1 MNGGIHPSDPGRA
14 CGFQYRY
21 HVPVTFDLGPWLA
34 EFPIREHYLY
44 LDHAA
49 VCPLPAA
56 VAEAMRQRI
65 TRQEHTG
72 YEAYQEWRNNHLTCR
87 HLGSKLLGCQPD
99 DISIVR
105 STSEG
110 LSLVAEGFDWTEGD
124 EVLVGEEEFA
134 ANVAPWLSLARRG
147 VKVVRFPQPDG
158 RIDPLVLQNH
168 LTERTKMLAVSWVAF
183 HTGWIAPLAQLG
195 RICRDAACLL
205 IVDAIQGLGVL
216 PMDMSVLGADAVVA
230 DGHKWLLGPEGAGLL
245 AVSPA
250 LRDRLQPVLSGWRNV
265 KLSPGDFFLDRLDYL
280 PDGRRFEPGAAN
292 DIGVAGLAVGLD
304 IISSVGVEEIHS
316 RVEMLTR
323 TLTRILIAHGW
334 DVLSPGAGHPIAGIV
349 AARHPNVAP
358 REAARRLRERRVVCA
373 VRQGY
378 LRLSPHFYITRGELE
393 ALDRILEKT
402 GL

>member
-1 MNGGIHPSDPGRA
+1 VA
-14 CGFQYRY
+14 FE
-21 HVPVTFDLGPWLA
+21 LGPWLA
-34 EFPIREHYLY
+34 DFPIREQYLY

-49 VCPLPAA
+49 VCPLPRS

-65 TRQEHTG
+65 TQQELTG
-72 YEAYQEWRNNHLTCR
+72 YENYREWRNNHLACR
-87 HLGSKLLGCQPD
+87 HLGSKLLGCAPD
-99 DISIVR
+99 DIAIVR

-110 LSLVAEGFDWTEGD
+110 LSFIAEGFDWSEHD

-134 ANVAPWLSLARRG
+134 ANVAPWLALARRG
-147 VKVVRFPQPDG
+147 VSIVRFPQPDG
-158 RIDPLVLQNH
+158 RIDPHVVQDH
-168 LTERTKMLAVSWVAF
+168 LTERTRMLTISWVAF

-195 RICRDAACLL
+195 RICRDAGCLM

-216 PMDMSVLGADAVVA
+216 PMDMSVLGADAVAA
-230 DGHKWLLGPEGAGLL
+230 DGHKWLLGPEGAGIL
-245 AVSPA
+245 AIAPD
-250 LRDRLQPVLSGWRNV
+250 LRARLQPVISGWRNV
-265 KLSPGDFFLDRLDYL
+265 RLTSGDFFLDRLEYL

-292 DIGVAGLAVGLD
+292 DVGIAGLAAGLD
-304 IISSVGVEEIHS
+304 IISSVGVDEIHA

-323 TLTRILIAHGW
+323 SLTRILIAHGW

-358 REAARRLRERRVVCA
+358 REAERRLRERRVVCA

-393 ALDRILEKT
+393 ALDRILEKV

>member
-1 MNGGIHPSDPGRA
+1 MTD
-14 CGFQYRY
+14 
-21 HVPVTFDLGPWLA
+21 
-34 EFPIREHYLY
+34 FPIREQYLY

-49 VCPLPAA
+49 VCPLPAS

-65 TRQEHTG
+65 TQQEQTG
-72 YEAYQEWRNNHLTCR
+72 YEHYREWRNSHLACR
-87 HLGSKLLGCQPD
+87 HLVSKLIGCEPD
-99 DISIVR
+99 DVSIIR

-110 LSLVAEGFDWTEGD
+110 LSLVAEGFDWCEGD
-124 EVLVGEEEFA
+124 EVVVGEEEFA
-134 ANVAPWLSLARRG
+134 ANVAPWLALARHG
-147 VKVVRFPQPDG
+147 VSVVRFPQPDG
-158 RIDPLVLQNH
+158 RIDPQVVRDH
-168 LTERTKMLAVSWVAF
+168 LTDRTRMLALSWVAF

-195 RICRDAACLL
+195 RICREAGCLM

-216 PMDMSVLGADAVVA
+216 PRDMTVLGVDALVA
-230 DGHKWLLGPEGAGLL
+230 DGHKWLLGPEGAGLM
-245 AVSPA
+245 AIAPG
-250 LRDRLQPVLSGWRNV
+250 LRARLQPVVSGWRNV
-265 KLSPGDFFLDRLDYL
+265 RLSSGDFFLDRLEYVA
-280 PDGRRFEPGAAN
+280 DGRRFEPGAAN
-292 DIGVAGLAVGLD
+292 DIGIAGLAAGLD
-304 IISSVGVEEIHS
+304 IVSSVGVEEIHT

-358 REAARRLRERRVVCA
+358 REAARRLGERRVVCT

-393 ALDRILEKT
+393 ALDRILEKV

>member
-1 MNGGIHPSDPGRA
+1 MGSHRRA
-14 CGFQYRY
+14 GAIRDRY
-21 HVPVTFDLGPWLA
+21 HVRVTFDLGPWLA

-49 VCPLPAA
+49 VCPLPGP

-65 TRQEHTG
+65 TQQEHTG
-72 YEAYQEWRNNHLTCR
+72 HEDYREWRNNHLTCR
-87 HLGSKLLGCQPD
+87 HLGSTLLGCQPD

-110 LSLVAEGFDWTEGD
+110 LSLIAEGFDWSEDD

-134 ANVAPWLSLARRG
+134 ANVAPWLALTRRG
-147 VKVVRFPQPDG
+147 VKIVRFPQPDG
-158 RIDPLVLQNH
+158 RIDPHVVEDH
-168 LTERTKMLAVSWVAF
+168 LTDRTKMLAVSWVAF
-183 HTGWIAPLAQLG
+183 HTGWIAPLAQIG
-195 RICRDAACLL
+195 RICRDAGCLL

-216 PMDMSVLGADAVVA
+216 PMDMSLLGADAVVA
-230 DGHKWLLGPEGAGLL
+230 DGHKWLLAPEGAGLL
-245 AVSPA
+245 ATAPS
-250 LRDRLQPVLSGWRNV
+250 LRARLQPVLSGWRNV
-265 KLSPGDFFLDRLDYL
+265 RLAPGDFFLDRLDYIS
-280 PDGRRFEPGAAN
+280 DGRRFEPGAAN
-292 DIGVAGLAVGLD
+292 DIGVAGLAAGLD
-304 IISSVGVEEIHS
+304 IISSVGIEEIHA

-323 TLTRILIAHGW
+323 TITRILIAHGW

-349 AARHPNVAP
+349 AARQPNVAS